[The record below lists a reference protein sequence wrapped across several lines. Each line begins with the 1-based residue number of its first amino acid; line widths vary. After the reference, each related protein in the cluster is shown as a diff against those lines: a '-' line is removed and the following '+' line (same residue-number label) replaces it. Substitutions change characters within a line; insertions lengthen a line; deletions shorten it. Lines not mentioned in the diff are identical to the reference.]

1 MHNGIYTPQT
11 NIRTSTQLCTV
22 ASRRSF
28 TNMTLESPV
37 WRVCFRDT
45 YASELSSL
53 DSRPRT
59 FVFYIIGRDTTGQ
72 QSWTRSYIV
81 VFRMCG
87 EVVSRMCE
95 VVSLNCTRVR
105 VSKMS
110 LRARTNL
117 MHVKHKYARVT
128 HGYHSWRAHACV
140 KLRLDG
146 TVCAISRSHR
156 VRSHSNSTGRK
167 PFWAARREV
176 WDRFH
181 AITKMKE
188 GHTQNADQLSV
199 CNSSDLW

>member
-1 MHNGIYTPQT
+1 MT
-11 NIRTSTQLCTV
+11 
-22 ASRRSF
+22 RRL
-28 TNMTLESPV
+28 TIV
-37 WRVCFRDT
+37 
-45 YASELSSL
+45 
-53 DSRPRT
+53 
-59 FVFYIIGRDTTGQ
+59 
-72 QSWTRSYIV
+72 TRSYVV

-105 VSKMS
+105 VSKFS
-110 LRARTNL
+110 LRATTNL
-117 MHVKHKYARVT
+117 MRVKHKYARVT

-146 TVCAISRSHR
+146 TVCMCDLYKRSRSHR

-181 AITKMKE
+181 AIKKTE
-188 GHTQNADQLSV
+188 GGPHS
-199 CNSSDLW
+199 